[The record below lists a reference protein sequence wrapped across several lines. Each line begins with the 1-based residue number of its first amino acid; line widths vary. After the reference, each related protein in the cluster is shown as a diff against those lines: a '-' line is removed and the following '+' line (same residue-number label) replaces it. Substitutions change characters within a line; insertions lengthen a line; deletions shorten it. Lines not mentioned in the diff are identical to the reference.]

1 MTSDCLPHQIK
12 ELQGRLDLNEQSL
25 SSARAPEPSSKGGA
39 AVRCTPR
46 TMPGGG
52 TSTHSAPPHK
62 QTGAVAGTT
71 GVVMGGKGPA
81 LSAGPTRPVG
91 HGGPLGTAPPPL
103 RLGDER
109 RGELGEEAWA
119 PSRAPDCKSL
129 SSTMTPTG
137 MVAGFG
143 SRGAVVGGTSA
154 RDVHVAPAAAGAGAG
169 GAGGSRAAS
178 SMLVNGRGPLNSGRA
193 TGAAA
198 EAPSR
203 ARGGAQARLPSS
215 SVGGG
220 GGGGGS
226 SSANN
231 TAPMTK
237 GAPPAAPAPFKGA
250 HGALGTA
257 LGTAP
262 QGRSA
267 VPSAVPA
274 RRALDFGAGGLSS
287 VEIDDDVLA
296 FTPVD
301 VHTHDDE
308 GEGEVGGADELDDPY
323 DEHDGGYGGYGEGED
338 EDEEPYDE
346 YDEDEDGRYGGGRYE
361 DEDEED
367 EDVPEHMSSSW
378 AREVDAEIDDADEE
392 LDDGYGYDDEE
403 EDDEERLSPQDV
415 EQLVERFV
423 STRKRCEELEGE
435 NLKLTK
441 QLLDIAHKQAPDT
454 LIIQVSPEM
463 W

>member
-154 RDVHVAPAAAGAGAG
+154 RDGHGAPAAAGAGAG

-193 TGAAA
+193 TGANA

-203 ARGGAQARLPSS
+203 ARVGAQARLPSS
-215 SVGGG
+215 SGGG

-296 FTPVD
+296 Y
-301 VHTHDDE
+301 THDDE
-308 GEGEVGGADELDDPY
+308 GEGEVGGADELDD
-323 DEHDGGYGGYGEGED
+323 
-338 EDEEPYDE
+338 PYDE